1 MKRKDRLLP
10 TLDRRKF
17 FSALYAAGG
26 ILASTGLAWASTPV
40 QGRELPTGARPGDW
54 PLTGCDLRG
63 TRSNV
68 HETRIGP
75 SNVGRLKVKWTFEGA
90 GNFNQATPVVVG
102 DTLYFSAWD
111 GYVYALEARSGALK
125 WKFNAWEG
133 IQPNPPGETRPD
145 INIDPL
151 GEMRGGV
158 AFGDGRI
165 FFGAGTGRVHCLNAE
180 TGREIWHTL
189 IDPQS
194 GTTRTRVNSDP
205 IYYNGKVFVG
215 LSTSAGDGQAVC
227 LDAGTGAIRWSF
239 DTVPDPK
246 ALAGGS
252 IWSAAAID
260 VEYGV
265 VYNAT
270 GSLKGHVAGPMLFS
284 ESMIA
289 NDMESGELLW
299 YNQLRDN
306 DPFDLDYSC
315 HPMLF
320 EATHPTRSGGR
331 RSCVGAGSK
340 TGFHTF
346 DRYTGEHL
354 WTAGVTN
361 GGPVL
366 NSTAYGHDK
375 IYMVSTS
382 SANHRRI
389 AETATVALHAYTGEV
404 LWWTPNAS
412 RIQGAT
418 AVANNLF
425 YQGFNDGTL
434 QALHVETGEPLW
446 TYQLPSARRGGIT
459 ISNGTLY
466 TSCGVQ
472 RSPPYSLY
480 AFSIEG
486 R

>member
-1 MKRKDRLLP
+1 MTQEKSLLA
-10 TLDRRKF
+10 LNRRRF
-17 FSALYAAGG
+17 LLALSAAGG
-26 ILASTGLAWASTPV
+26 ILANRSSLRASAPL
-40 QGRELPTGARPGDW
+40 QLQSLPAGAQPGDW
-54 PLTGCDLRG
+54 PLTGCDLRS

-68 HETRIGP
+68 HETTIGP
-75 SNVGRLKVKWTFEGA
+75 SNVERLKVKWTFEGA
-90 GNFNQATPVVVG
+90 GSFNQSTPIVVG
-102 DTLYFSAWD
+102 GTLYFTAWD
-111 GYVYALEARSGALK
+111 GYVYALDAGSGALK
-125 WKFNAWEG
+125 WKVNAWEG
-133 IQPNPPGETRPD
+133 IQANAPGELRAD

-158 AFGDGRI
+158 AYGDGRI
-165 FFGAGTGRVHCLNAE
+165 FFGVGTGRVHCLNAD
-180 TGREIWHTL
+180 TGREIWKTL

-194 GTTRTRVNSDP
+194 GITRTRVNSDP

-227 LDAGTGAIRWSF
+227 LDAGTGAVRWSF
-239 DTVPDPK
+239 DTVPDPN

-270 GSLKGHVAGPMLFS
+270 GSLKGHEPGPMLFS
-284 ESMIA
+284 ESIIA

-320 EATHPTRSGGR
+320 EATHPTRSGSR

-354 WTAGVTN
+354 WTAAVTN

-366 NSTAYGHDK
+366 NSTAFGHDK
-375 IYMVSTS
+375 VYMVSTS
-382 SANHRRI
+382 SASYQRI
-389 AETATVALHAYTGEV
+389 AQTATVALHAYTGEV
-404 LWWTPNAS
+404 LWWTPNAPG
-412 RIQGAT
+412 IQGAT

-425 YQGFNDGTL
+425 YQGFSDGSL
-434 QALHVETGEPLW
+434 QALHTETGEPLW
-446 TYQLPSARRGGIT
+446 TYQLPAPRRGGIT

-472 RSPPYSLY
+472 RSPAYPLY
-480 AFSIEG
+480 AFSIDG

>member
-1 MKRKDRLLP
+1 MERKDRWLP

-17 FSALYAAGG
+17 FLALYAAGG
-26 ILASTGLAWASTPV
+26 VLASSGSARAALPS
-40 QGRELPTGARPGDW
+40 QRQELPTGAQPGDW

-68 HETRIGP
+68 HETMIGP
-75 SNVGRLKVKWTFEGA
+75 ANVGRLKVKWTFEGA
-90 GNFNQATPVVVG
+90 GNFTQATPVVVG
-102 DTLYFSAWD
+102 DTLYFTAWD
-111 GYVYALEARSGALK
+111 GYVYALEAGSGALK

-158 AFGDGRI
+158 AYGDGRI
-165 FFGAGTGRVHCLNAE
+165 FFGVGTGRVHCLNAD
-180 TGREIWHTL
+180 TGKEIWHTL

-194 GTTRTRVNSDP
+194 GITRTRVNSDP

-320 EATHPTRSGGR
+320 EATHPTRSGGH

-340 TGFHTF
+340 TGS
-346 DRYTGEHL
+346 HL
-354 WTAGVTN
+354 
-361 GGPVL
+361 
-366 NSTAYGHDK
+366 
-375 IYMVSTS
+375 
-382 SANHRRI
+382 
-389 AETATVALHAYTGEV
+389 
-404 LWWTPNAS
+404 
-412 RIQGAT
+412 
-418 AVANNLF
+418 
-425 YQGFNDGTL
+425 
-434 QALHVETGEPLW
+434 
-446 TYQLPSARRGGIT
+446 
-459 ISNGTLY
+459 
-466 TSCGVQ
+466 
-472 RSPPYSLY
+472 
-480 AFSIEG
+480 
-486 R
+486 